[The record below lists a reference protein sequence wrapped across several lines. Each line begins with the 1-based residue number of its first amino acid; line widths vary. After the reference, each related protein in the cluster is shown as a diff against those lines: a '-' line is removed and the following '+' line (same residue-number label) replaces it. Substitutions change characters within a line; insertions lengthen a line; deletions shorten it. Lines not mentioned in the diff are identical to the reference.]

1 MLTLFNSSLDKK
13 NYAGTTNQE
22 WQQKKTGKK
31 NQRSN
36 ITIEKKIIRSK
47 PPVSHPSN
55 DLSKNFWQ
63 FQNNCV
69 LSKTWTNSIG
79 FPAGY
84 LSWQKSRVTD
94 WHVSK
99 KKKKN
104 LNKRFVL
111 TFRAIC
117 MQIRFHNLYHD
128 VYTYIS
134 NGPLIVKSHEFGNMP
149 KRSQLYSP
157 GWLVLLLT
165 LRRSDIKIFTFF
177 SYLFVNAS
185 DPSRLPRSLDGR
197 HGYHLQG

>member
-1 MLTLFNSSLDKK
+1 MTTTK
-13 NYAGTTNQE
+13 N
-22 WQQKKTGKK
+22 
-31 NQRSN
+31 R
-36 ITIEKKIIRSK
+36 EKKSEIKYNNWKENYQIKATCLSSIKWSVEKFLTISK
-47 PPVSHPSN
+47 QLCFVK
-55 DLSKNFWQ
+55 DLNKFHRFPCWLSVVTKVEGNTLAC
-63 FQNNCV
+63 FQ
-69 LSKTWTNSIG
+69 
-79 FPAGY
+79 
-84 LSWQKSRVTD
+84 
-94 WHVSK
+94 K

-185 DPSRLPRSLDGR
+185 DPSRLPNSLDGR